1 MSINWEEKFENK
13 LGLNESDY
21 NKVLS
26 TINNEENKDNYN
38 FKCISLDIPRT
49 ISKEDRLKNPQ
60 LSSNLEEV
68 LKVFSSSNDGL
79 GYISGMSFITK
90 MILKLTDNNK
100 IKTYIILKNI
110 FENQNIKGF
119 YNNNYKNVFEK
130 YKLLFK
136 EKMPLLF
143 QHFEKN
149 KIQSELFII
158 IWLKSLFSFEFD
170 ENIAEYIFKVFI
182 YKNDFDIYIYAILSI
197 FMIYE
202 NELLSKKNDEIL
214 IFCFS
219 IKGVEVN
226 KFIEKFNKYIKL

>member
-49 ISKEDRLKNPQ
+49 ISKEDRLKNLQ

-110 FENQNIKGF
+110 FEDQNIKGF